1 MSTYLTKG
9 IVLRRADQG
18 EYDRQFF
25 IYTEKFG
32 KVMAIAK
39 GAKKISSKLN
49 PHLSFFAV
57 CELMLA
63 PSQNGFCRL
72 AAAVADCPESRL
84 SPECHLYAYNA
95 LEAADRLTLANHND
109 PKIFQLLDRFFT
121 DLSSVEDD
129 KKLLILN
136 KFLYNLL
143 SHSGYEPKL
152 VARSQRQLC
161 REFNAIIERATE
173 LPMRS
178 LAALN
183 L

>member
-25 IYTEKFG
+25 IYTEKLG
-32 KVMAIAK
+32 KILAIAK

-49 PHLSFFAV
+49 PHLNFFTV

-63 PSQNGFCRL
+63 PSQNGFYRL
-72 AAAVADCPESRL
+72 AGAVAQRRQGKL
-84 SPECHLYAYNA
+84 SPECFIYVYNA
-95 LEAADRLTLANHND
+95 LEAADRLTLANHAD
-109 PKIFQLLDRFFT
+109 WEIFRLLDGFLA
-121 DLSSVEDD
+121 DLAISESSNN
-129 KKLLILN
+129 LLILN

-143 SHSGYEPKL
+143 LHSGYAPKL
-152 VARSQRQLC
+152 AAKSQRQLC
-161 REFNAIIERATE
+161 RQFNAIIEKATE
-173 LPMRS
+173 MPMRS
-178 LAALN
+178 LASLN